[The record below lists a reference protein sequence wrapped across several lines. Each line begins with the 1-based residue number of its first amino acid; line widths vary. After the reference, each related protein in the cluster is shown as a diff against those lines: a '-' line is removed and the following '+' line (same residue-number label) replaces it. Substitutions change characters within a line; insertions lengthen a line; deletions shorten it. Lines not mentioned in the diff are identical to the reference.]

1 MHTNTRTSVGTTCI
15 GGGGGGGVMLI
26 LEKFLSFKKGAPGA
40 NKGA

>member
-15 GGGGGGGVMLI
+15 GGGGGGVMLI
-26 LEKFLSFKKGAPGA
+26 LEKVLSSKKGAPGA